1 MAGPKGSGLSL
12 MIEVLVSVLG
22 GNPRISGALLEKR
35 DAGFNGLVMAIDP
48 QAFGPEGTKTK
59 SDGSPMRSGPCRPH
73 GMRSRFD
80 CRENV
85 DMKSRRNGLP
95 AAS

>member
-1 MAGPKGSGLSL
+1 V
-12 MIEVLVSVLG
+12 IEILVSVLG
-22 GNPRISGALLEKR
+22 RNPLISGVLLEKR

-48 QAFGPEGTKTK
+48 RAFGPEGAKTK
-59 SDGSPMRSGPCRPH
+59 SDGSPMRSGPCRAH

-95 AAS
+95 AASPCRQAL

>member
-1 MAGPKGSGLSL
+1 

-22 GNPRISGALLEKR
+22 RNPLISGVLLEKR

-95 AAS
+95 AASSCRRAL